1 MSTNSGVSIIS
12 DTDRKRLNR
21 LKIQNSFFGGSQ
33 VCLRD
38 IINIDEISIYQV
50 ESLNSLPLNYI
61 SKNQNEN
68 RLRMSKIDP
77 QINDLKGRLL
87 AIINLKKDGVI
98 DLDSIIKA
106 EVLNIVYIFDV
117 D

>member
-38 IINIDEISIYQV
+38 IINIDEISIY
-50 ESLNSLPLNYI
+50 
-61 SKNQNEN
+61 
-68 RLRMSKIDP
+68 
-77 QINDLKGRLL
+77 
-87 AIINLKKDGVI
+87 
-98 DLDSIIKA
+98 
-106 EVLNIVYIFDV
+106 
-117 D
+117 